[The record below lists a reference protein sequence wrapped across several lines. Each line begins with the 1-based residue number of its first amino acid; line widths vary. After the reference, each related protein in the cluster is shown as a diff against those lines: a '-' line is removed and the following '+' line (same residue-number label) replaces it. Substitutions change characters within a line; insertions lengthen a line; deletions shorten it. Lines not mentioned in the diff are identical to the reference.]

1 VTDANVCL
9 GLIAPGPIADGSISI
24 DANRAEE
31 AVRGV
36 AEPLDLSVIEG
47 ARGIHQLAN
56 ARMMRALRAVSSE
69 KGRNPGD
76 FALVAYGGSGPV
88 HAAGL
93 ANELGV
99 RTVLVPAF
107 AGLFSALGLLFARPE
122 AHEVRTCQLDARAPN
137 LDKVGAEYADMERR
151 LAAVIRQH
159 GEIEWLRTADLRY
172 KGQSWEVEAAFD
184 SWPLTPQAV
193 EGLVRHFE
201 AEYERLYGV
210 RGEPGSPIE
219 IRALRLAALGPSP
232 TVDAFDPERD
242 GSMRRPGARLV
253 HFTDGSEETPAVGR
267 AEITTAPRAGPLLV
281 DEYDTVVIVPP
292 GWTVRRDEGTAT
304 LVLERKEGE

>member
-24 DANRAEE
+24 DAPRAEE

-36 AEPLDLSVIEG
+36 AEPLGLSVIEA

-69 KGRNPGD
+69 KGRNPRD

-93 ANELGV
+93 ADELGV

-122 AHEVRTCQLDARAPN
+122 AHEVRTCQLDARAPD
-137 LDKVGAEYADMERR
+137 LDSMGAEYADMERR
-151 LAAVIRQH
+151 LAPVIGQH
-159 GEIEWLRTADLRY
+159 GETEWLRTADLRY
-172 KGQSWEVEAAFD
+172 KGQSWEVEAAFG
-184 SWPLTPQAV
+184 SWPLTPQVV
-193 EGLVRHFE
+193 EGLIARFE

-210 RGEPGSPIE
+210 RGEPDSPIE
-219 IRALRLAALGPSP
+219 IRALRLAALGPPP
-232 TVDAFDPERD
+232 TVDAFDPEREV
-242 GSMRRPGARLV
+242 STRRPGTRLV
-253 HFTDGSEETPAVGR
+253 HFANSSEETPAVGR
-267 AEITTAPRAGPLLV
+267 TEVTAEPQAGPLLV
-281 DEYDTVVIVPP
+281 DEYDTVVVVPP
-292 GWTVRRDEGTAT
+292 DWAVHRDEDTAT
-304 LVLERKEGE
+304 LVLEREEGA